1 MDRCS
6 GGVATFYK
14 VKLYQCIQALN
25 NVETNAMWVIMKE
38 DEGKQ
43 EKIRIGTY
51 CNPPRGLRYEIPP
64 PNGGQGFRN

>member
-1 MDRCS
+1 
-6 GGVATFYK
+6 
-14 VKLYQCIQALN
+14 
-25 NVETNAMWVIMKE
+25 MKE